1 MERIL
6 STGIIVF
13 LVLTSGW
20 STLRL
25 YQTNSELEIMRTS
38 LQEAVIVKTHRDV
51 ECADLLR
58 AGNIE
63 EALKLKEI
71 EIVSAINLLAS
82 MPDHPGI
89 KLGQWLASDYIKRN
103 GLEVSPTTEKRLES
117 MKLDGN
123 IIQWNP
129 GIATW
134 PWNGH

>member
-1 MERIL
+1 MTALAVL
-6 STGIIVF
+6 SSCSTF
-13 LVLTSGW
+13 WLYRTS
-20 STLRL
+20 R
-25 YQTNSELEIMRTS
+25 ELEVIKTS
-38 LQEAVIVKTHRDV
+38 LQEMVIVQTHRDV
-51 ECADLLR
+51 ECANLLR

-63 EALKLKEI
+63 KALKLKEI
-71 EIVSAINLLAS
+71 DIETAIHLLTS

-129 GIATW
+129 GMATW